1 MPSAFDDD
9 VAVAPPSVSA
19 VRKACTGQTEEGN
32 KDNCKLDAKINLKN
46 VEKIQ

>member
-1 MPSAFDDD
+1 MPSALATTTT
-9 VAVAPPSVSA
+9 VAPSVSA

-32 KDNCKLDAKINLKN
+32 KDNYKLGAKINLKN